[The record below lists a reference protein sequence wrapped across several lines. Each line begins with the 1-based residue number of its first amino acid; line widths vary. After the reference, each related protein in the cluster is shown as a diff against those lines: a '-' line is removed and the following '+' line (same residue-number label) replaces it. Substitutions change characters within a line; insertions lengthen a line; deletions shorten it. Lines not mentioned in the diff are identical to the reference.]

1 MCRNFCLFS
10 TACLAQ
16 LRHKSVISVL
26 DDEIIQIII
35 KKLNQVQ
42 TFFNFINFT
51 IKKLFLYEVKNYSKQ
66 QLTYKTFQ
74 FLIKILMKK
83 HILKENYNKIY
94 LASQLHGN
102 ADVIGNQAA
111 STGGGSI
118 SSLFCDWLVKRVI
131 SVGHRK
137 IKT

>member
-1 MCRNFCLFS
+1 MRRNFCLYPGLFS

-26 DDEIIQIII
+26 DYEIIQIII

-102 ADVIGNQAA
+102 ADVIGNKTQNKWCSA
-111 STGGGSI
+111 
-118 SSLFCDWLVKRVI
+118 FF
-131 SVGHRK
+131 RK
-137 IKT
+137 SNTFKSF